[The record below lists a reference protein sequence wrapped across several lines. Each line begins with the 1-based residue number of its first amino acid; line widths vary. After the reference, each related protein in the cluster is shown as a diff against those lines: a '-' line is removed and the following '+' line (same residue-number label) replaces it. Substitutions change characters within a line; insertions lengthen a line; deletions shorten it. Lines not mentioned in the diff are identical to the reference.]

1 MVKFTNDF
9 GEWTCL
15 GESSLKFLNEH
26 FHDDFFQDTSTG
38 KNPLNICI
46 EMDDTSKLYPFFMET
61 DDSYYIRL
69 HANKNG
75 LFDGIAISG
84 DMQPHVIEVAPTIPV
99 GHKVEPFMGASDAV
113 GTVVLR
119 FDDKEKMEYAITHQ
133 AKWLEVRVRE

>member
-1 MVKFTNDF
+1 MVKITNDF

-38 KNPLNICI
+38 RNTLNICL
-46 EMDDTSKLYPFFMET
+46 EMDDTSKLYPFFMES

-75 LFDGIAISG
+75 NAIGLIVS
-84 DMQPHVIEVAPTIPV
+84 
-99 GHKVEPFMGASDAV
+99 K
-113 GTVVLR
+113 
-119 FDDKEKMEYAITHQ
+119 DKEHPNMIWRTSYIPC
-133 AKWLEVRVRE
+133 VRKALKPFDIKSLYETLDEE